1 MALFV
6 SIWTHMPHLPR
17 LHQLKGCNS
26 QYIRKLLFRLF
37 SSKFGN
43 NRCKRCNLAKGK
55 LNVAKLPNLS
65 LPRLKD
71 FGTFQTAKDSGKVIS
86 SRAHYLLPSPTFETR
101 FPCSLC
107 QDKCSSKCWTA
118 NEKNNKSPA
127 VWQCDACERATFP
140 LPSLMQM
147 AQEDKKEQKQKDS
160 ATFMNSISSTI
171 YKRPLRQLL
180 FGCRLLHFLTPP

>member
-1 MALFV
+1 MELFV
-6 SIWTHMPHLPR
+6 SIWTHMLHLPR

-65 LPRLKD
+65 LPRLED
-71 FGTFQTAKDSGKVIS
+71 FGTFQTAKNSGKVIS

-107 QDKCSSKCWTA
+107 QDKCSSKCWTGKWKKQQKSSCVTMRCVWTCNLSA
-118 NEKNNKSPA
+118 AKFDADGARGQKGTKAKGQRNFHEQYFFNN
-127 VWQCDACERATFP
+127 
-140 LPSLMQM
+140 
-147 AQEDKKEQKQKDS
+147 
-160 ATFMNSISSTI
+160 I
-171 YKRPLRQLL
+171 
-180 FGCRLLHFLTPP
+180 